1 MNGKGLRGIG
11 PLAAAYEVDQELLD
25 HSRAARVGHRIIQLA
40 VLVRTIE
47 PALALIAAVLLA
59 IMTLAHPALA
69 QVQGGNIFGQNDQA
83 VGSGLRE
90 LIRYG
95 RNALFLLGIGGIGW
109 GAFNYMTE
117 KSWGRQMLGGGI
129 SMGIGGILS
138 LIYSFSQGNA
148 VNLDTDLGQ

>member
-25 HSRAARVGHRIIQLA
+25 HSRAARVGHRVIQLA

-47 PALALIAAVLLA
+47 PALALIAAALLA
-59 IMTLAHPALA
+59 SMTLAHPALA

-95 RNALFLLGIGGIGW
+95 RNALFLLGVGGIGW

-117 KSWGRQMLGGGI
+117 KSWGRQ
-129 SMGIGGILS
+129 
-138 LIYSFSQGNA
+138 
-148 VNLDTDLGQ
+148 